1 MANSI
6 NHQRFPIHQNPSGS
20 TEVLHIIDI
29 DSGNAGPNI
38 YLQASVHGAEVQGNL
53 TLFKLYE
60 LLKET
65 PFNGRVRLVPLANP
79 RGINQKQGTFTQ
91 GRFNPV
97 TGHNWNRNYTD
108 ISKHI
113 DTDEFAKNNQN
124 ESADKIQKKFKE
136 LLSKQLEKSEL
147 SQKLYGPQENK
158 LLNITLQK
166 LAASA
171 DVVLDLHTGP
181 VACRY
186 LYVPEYLKKRSQDLG
201 FPYAVIIPHEFAG
214 AMDEASFMPW
224 VKLAQSLKTLGV
236 SFENPFEAYTVELG
250 SEEKICEKRA
260 EDELSRITHYLAQRG
275 VLPLSEYPK
284 VSEQQNW
291 GALKDFKTYF
301 APSAGLVEYQVGVGE
316 KFKAGDQLGRILTW
330 PNDTQKPWH
339 TITAQAD
346 GALINHSPSAVI
358 SQGMELFQVLE
369 NLEPFSS

>member
-1 MANSI
+1 MANTV
-6 NHQRFPIHQNPSGS
+6 NHQTFAIHQNPSGS

-29 DSGNAGPNI
+29 DSGNPGPNV

-60 LLKET
+60 LLKDT

-79 RGINQKQGTFTQ
+79 RGLNQKQGTFTQ

-108 ISKHI
+108 VSSDI
-113 DTDEFAKNNQN
+113 DTDAFAKSVQN
-124 ESADKIQKKFKE
+124 KPADEIQKAFKE
-136 LLSKQLEKSEL
+136 LLSKHLEKLEL

-158 LLNITLQK
+158 LLNITLQR

-186 LYVPEYLKKRSQDLG
+186 LYVPEYLKERCQNLG
-201 FPYAVIIPHEFAG
+201 FPYAIIIPHEFAG

-224 VKLAQSLKTLGV
+224 VKLAESFKNLGMD
-236 SFENPFEAYTVELG
+236 FDNPFEAYTVELG

-260 EDELSRITHYLAQRG
+260 CDELSRITHYLAKKG
-275 VLPLSEYPK
+275 VLPSKDHPK
-284 VSEQQNW
+284 LAKEQYW
-291 GALKDFKTYF
+291 GALKDFKTYY
-301 APSAGLVEYQVGVGE
+301 APKAGLTEYLVPVGE
-316 KFKAGDQLGRILTW
+316 KFKAGDHLGRILTW
-330 PNDTQKPWH
+330 PADTQNPWH
-339 TITAQAD
+339 NITAQSS
-346 GALINHSPSAVI
+346 GALINHSPSAVVN
-358 SQGMELFQVLE
+358 QGMELFQVLE
-369 NLEPFSS
+369 NIQSYSS

>member
-1 MANSI
+1 MANI
-6 NHQRFPIHQNPSGS
+6 LNHQTLPIHQNPSGS

-29 DSGNAGPNI
+29 DSGNPGPSI

-60 LLKET
+60 FLKDT
-65 PFNGRVRLVPLANP
+65 PFNGRVRLVPIANP
-79 RGINQKQGTFTQ
+79 RGLNQKQGTFTQ

-108 ISKHI
+108 VSTDI
-113 DTDEFAKNNQN
+113 DTDAFAKSMQN
-124 ESADKIQKKFKE
+124 KPVDEVQKAFKE
-136 LLSKQLEKSEL
+136 LLSKHLEKLEL

-186 LYVPEYLKKRSQDLG
+186 LYVPEYLKEPCQNLG
-201 FPYAVIIPHEFAG
+201 FPYSIIIPHEFAG

-224 VKLAQSLKTLGV
+224 VKLTESFKTLGV
-236 SFENPFEAYTVELG
+236 DFETPFEAYTVELG
-250 SEEKICEKRA
+250 SEEKICEKNA
-260 EDELSRITHYLAQRG
+260 QDELSRIAHYLAKKG
-275 VLPLSEYPK
+275 VFKLEDNPV
-284 VSEQQNW
+284 VSGPPQYW
-291 GALKDFKTYF
+291 GLLKDFKTYF
-301 APSAGLVEYQVGVGE
+301 APRAGLVEYLVPVGE
-316 KFKAGDQLGRILTW
+316 KFKAGDHLGRILTW
-330 PNDTQKPWH
+330 PSETQDCWQA
-339 TITAQAD
+339 ITAQSD
-346 GALINHSPSAVI
+346 GVLINRSPSAVV

-369 NLEPFSS
+369 NIRSYT